1 MSLETVL
8 FILRLASG
16 GVLLL
21 FASAALLLIWREYR
35 VMSVEVQMRRRK
47 RGRLMMMNGD
57 QPTVY
62 PLLPLTTLGR
72 APTNTIV
79 LEDGFAS
86 ADHALITLR
95 GGQWWLEDRSSANGT
110 LLNGEALQGPTVVSS
125 GDVIGIGVAE
135 LKLQL
140 D

>member
-1 MSLETVL
+1 
-8 FILRLASG
+8 
-16 GVLLL
+16 
-21 FASAALLLIWREYR
+21 